1 MNDLISY
8 LSKLDRV
15 LVRNPLSDWLV
26 AVAVALTIMLVVFA
40 VQRLLI
46 RWLSN
51 WQRPKAT
58 KMDPAL
64 INAVESTKLWLIVF
78 VALYVGSQ
86 YLELGKKT
94 ELILDRVV
102 TVAVFLQVGLWLGA
116 ILDFWI
122 ATSRMRAELTDVGTA
137 TSLSALNFIGK
148 LLLWMMMLLFIL
160 DNLGINVTALVASLG
175 IGGIA
180 VALAVQNIL
189 GDLFASLSIVVD
201 KPFVIGDAVAVD
213 GYSGTVEHVGLKT
226 TRLRSDTGEQLIFSN
241 SDLLKAR
248 LRNYKRMHERRV
260 MMVIDVEFSTPVE
273 VVETIPGLVR
283 DIVSSQPQTKM
294 DRVHLRGLVGG
305 AYQFELVYWMLDP
318 AYGLFMDTRQQVLLA
333 IVRRFEADG
342 IRFLFPYS
350 GSSRELL
357 AAVAQ
362 MSQQTGN
369 PAIGEASEAPEGRTT
384 SPPVVSSAAA
394 AAPPPSR
401 AG

>member
-8 LSKLDRV
+8 LSTLDRV

-26 AVAVALTIMLVVFA
+26 AVAVALAILLVVFG

-51 WQRPKAT
+51 WRRPKAM

-78 VALYVGSQ
+78 VALYFGSQ

-94 ELILDRVV
+94 ELILDRIV
-102 TVAVFLQVGLWLGA
+102 TAAVLLQVGMWLGA
-116 ILDFWI
+116 ILDFWV
-122 ATSRMRAELTDVGTA
+122 ATSRIRAEQHDVGTA

-148 LLLWMMMLLFIL
+148 LLLWMVMLLFIL

-201 KPFVIGDAVAVD
+201 KPFVIGDAMAVD
-213 GYSGTVEHVGLKT
+213 GFSGTVEHVGLKT
-226 TRLRSDTGEQLIFSN
+226 TRLRADTGEQLIFSN

-248 LRNYKRMHERRV
+248 LRNYKRMYERRV
-260 MMVIDVEFSTPVE
+260 VMSVDVEFATAVDI
-273 VVETIPGLVR
+273 VETIPGMLR
-283 DIVSSQPQTKM
+283 DIVGSQDKTRV
-294 DRVHLRGLVGG
+294 DRAHLKALVGG
-305 AYQFELVYWMLDP
+305 AYQFELVYWMIDP
-318 AYGLFMDTRQQVLLA
+318 DYGLYMDTRQQVLLT

-342 IRFLFPYS
+342 IRFSFPYS

-362 MSQQTGN
+362 LSVQAPHQVG
-369 PAIGEASEAPEGRTT
+369 GGSEAPEGKR
-384 SPPVVSSAAA
+384 
-394 AAPPPSR
+394 
-401 AG
+401 

>member
-8 LSKLDRV
+8 LSTLDRV

-26 AVAVALTIMLVVFA
+26 AVAVALAILLVVFG

-78 VALYVGSQ
+78 VALYFGSQ

-94 ELILDRVV
+94 ALILDRIV
-102 TVAVFLQVGLWLGA
+102 TAAVLLQVGMWLGA
-116 ILDFWI
+116 ILDFWV
-122 ATSRMRAELTDVGTA
+122 AASRVRAEQHDVGTA

-148 LLLWMMMLLFIL
+148 LLLWMVMLLFIL

-201 KPFVIGDAVAVD
+201 KPFVIGDAMAVD
-213 GYSGTVEHVGLKT
+213 GFSGTVEHVGLKT
-226 TRLRSDTGEQLIFSN
+226 TRLRADTGEQLIFSN

-248 LRNYKRMHERRV
+248 LRNYKRMYERRV
-260 MMVIDVEFSTPVE
+260 VMIVDVEFSTPVDI
-273 VVETIPGLVR
+273 VETIPEMLR
-283 DIVSSQPQTKM
+283 DIVGSQEKTRI
-294 DRVHLRGLVGG
+294 DRAHLRALVGG
-305 AYQFELVYWMLDP
+305 AYQFELVYWMIDP
-318 AYGLFMDTRQQVLLA
+318 DYGLYMDTRQQVLLT

-362 MSQQTGN
+362 LSVHSTHEPGS
-369 PAIGEASEAPEGRTT
+369 GSEAPEGRPP
-384 SPPVVSSAAA
+384 SPPLLSSAAA
-394 AAPPPSR
+394 TAPPASR
-401 AG
+401 D

>member
-8 LSKLDRV
+8 LSTLDRV

-26 AVAVALTIMLVVFA
+26 AVAVALAIVLVVFA

-78 VALYVGSQ
+78 VALYFGSQ

-94 ELILDRVV
+94 ALILDRIV
-102 TVAVFLQVGLWLGA
+102 TAAVLLQVGMWLGA
-116 ILDFWI
+116 MLDFWV
-122 ATSRMRAELTDVGTA
+122 AASRVRAEQHDVGTA

-148 LLLWMMMLLFIL
+148 LLLWLVMLLFIL

-201 KPFVIGDAVAVD
+201 KPFVIGDAMAVD
-213 GYSGTVEHVGLKT
+213 GFSGTVEHVGLKT
-226 TRLRSDTGEQLIFSN
+226 TRLRADTGEQLIFSN

-260 MMVIDVEFSTPVE
+260 VMTVDVEFATPVD
-273 VVETIPGLVR
+273 VVEKIPGMLR
-283 DIVSSQPQTKM
+283 DIVSSQQKTRV
-294 DRVHLRGLVGG
+294 DRAHLRALVGG
-305 AYQFELVYWMLDP
+305 AYQFELVYWMIDP
-318 AYGLFMDTRQQVLLA
+318 AYGLYMDTRQQVLLT

-342 IRFLFPYS
+342 IRFSFPYS

-362 MSQQTGN
+362 LSVQTTHQLG
-369 PAIGEASEAPEGRTT
+369 SEAPEGKQ
-384 SPPVVSSAAA
+384 
-394 AAPPPSR
+394 
-401 AG
+401 

>member
-8 LSKLDRV
+8 LSTLDRV

-26 AVAVALTIMLVVFA
+26 AVAVALAIVLVVFG

-78 VALYVGSQ
+78 VALYFGSQ

-94 ELILDRVV
+94 ALILDRIV
-102 TVAVFLQVGLWLGA
+102 TAAVLLQVGMWLGA
-116 ILDFWI
+116 ILDFWV
-122 ATSRMRAELTDVGTA
+122 AASRVRAEQHDVGTA

-148 LLLWMMMLLFIL
+148 LLLWMVMLLFIL

-201 KPFVIGDAVAVD
+201 KPFVIGDAMAVD
-213 GYSGTVEHVGLKT
+213 GFSGTVEHVGLKT
-226 TRLRSDTGEQLIFSN
+226 TRLRADTGEQLIFSN

-248 LRNYKRMHERRV
+248 LRNYKRMYERRV
-260 MMVIDVEFSTPVE
+260 VMTVDVEFATPVD
-273 VVETIPGLVR
+273 VVEKIPAMLR
-283 DIVSSQPQTKM
+283 DIVASQEKTRV
-294 DRVHLRGLVGG
+294 DRAHLKALVGG
-305 AYQFELVYWMLDP
+305 AYQFELVYWMIDP
-318 AYGLFMDTRQQVLLA
+318 DYGLYMNTRQQVLLT

-342 IRFLFPYS
+342 IRFSFPYS

-362 MSQQTGN
+362 LSAQAGHQLGN
-369 PAIGEASEAPEGRTT
+369 EAPEGKR
-384 SPPVVSSAAA
+384 
-394 AAPPPSR
+394 
-401 AG
+401 

>member
-8 LSKLDRV
+8 LSTLDRV

-26 AVAVALTIMLVVFA
+26 AVAVALAIVLVVFG

-78 VALYVGSQ
+78 VALYFGSQ

-94 ELILDRVV
+94 ALILDRIV
-102 TVAVFLQVGLWLGA
+102 TAAVLLQVGMWLGA
-116 ILDFWI
+116 ILDFWV
-122 ATSRMRAELTDVGTA
+122 AASRVRAEQHDVGTA

-148 LLLWMMMLLFIL
+148 LLLWLVMLLFIL

-201 KPFVIGDAVAVD
+201 KPFVIGDAMAVD
-213 GYSGTVEHVGLKT
+213 GFSGTVEHVGLKT
-226 TRLRSDTGEQLIFSN
+226 TRLRADTGEQLIFSN

-260 MMVIDVEFSTPVE
+260 VMTVDVEFATPVDVIE
-273 VVETIPGLVR
+273 KIPGMLR
-283 DIVSSQPQTKM
+283 DIVSSQQKTRV
-294 DRVHLRGLVGG
+294 DRAHLRALVGG
-305 AYQFELVYWMLDP
+305 AYQFELVYWMIDP
-318 AYGLFMDTRQQVLLA
+318 AYGLYMDTRQQVLLT

-342 IRFLFPYS
+342 IRFSFPYS

-362 MSQQTGN
+362 LSVQTTHQLGD
-369 PAIGEASEAPEGRTT
+369 GSEAPEGKR
-384 SPPVVSSAAA
+384 
-394 AAPPPSR
+394 
-401 AG
+401 

>member
-8 LSKLDRV
+8 LSTLDRV

-26 AVAVALTIMLVVFA
+26 AVAVALAIVLVVFA

-78 VALYVGSQ
+78 VALYFGSQ

-94 ELILDRVV
+94 ALILDRIV
-102 TVAVFLQVGLWLGA
+102 TAAVLLQVGMWLGA
-116 ILDFWI
+116 ILDFWV
-122 ATSRMRAELTDVGTA
+122 ATSRVRAEQHDVGTA

-148 LLLWMMMLLFIL
+148 LLLWMVMLLFIL

-201 KPFVIGDAVAVD
+201 KPFVIGDAMAVD
-213 GYSGTVEHVGLKT
+213 GFSGTVEHVGLKT
-226 TRLRSDTGEQLIFSN
+226 TRLRADTGEQLIFSN

-248 LRNYKRMHERRV
+248 LRNYKRMYERRV
-260 MMVIDVEFSTPVE
+260 VMMVDVEFATPVD
-273 VVETIPGLVR
+273 VVETIPGMLR
-283 DIVSSQPQTKM
+283 DIVASQEKTRV
-294 DRVHLRGLVGG
+294 DRAHLKALVGG
-305 AYQFELVYWMLDP
+305 AYQFELVYWMIDP
-318 AYGLFMDTRQQVLLA
+318 DYGLYMNTRQQVLLT

-362 MSQQTGN
+362 LSVKATHQLGS
-369 PAIGEASEAPEGRTT
+369 GSEAPEGKR
-384 SPPVVSSAAA
+384 
-394 AAPPPSR
+394 
-401 AG
+401 

>member
-8 LSKLDRV
+8 LSTLDRV

-26 AVAVALTIMLVVFA
+26 AVAVALAIVLVVFG

-78 VALYVGSQ
+78 VALYFGSQ

-94 ELILDRVV
+94 ALILDRIV
-102 TVAVFLQVGLWLGA
+102 TAAVLLQVGMWLGA
-116 ILDFWI
+116 ILDFWV
-122 ATSRMRAELTDVGTA
+122 AASRVRAEQHDVGTA

-148 LLLWMMMLLFIL
+148 LLLWMVMLLFIL

-201 KPFVIGDAVAVD
+201 KPFVIGDAMAVD
-213 GYSGTVEHVGLKT
+213 GFSGTVEHVGLKT
-226 TRLRSDTGEQLIFSN
+226 TRLRADTGEQLIFSN

-248 LRNYKRMHERRV
+248 LRNYKRMYERRV
-260 MMVIDVEFSTPVE
+260 VMTVDVEFATPVD
-273 VVETIPGLVR
+273 VVETIPGMLR
-283 DIVSSQPQTKM
+283 DIVASQEKTRV
-294 DRVHLRGLVGG
+294 DRAHLKALVGG
-305 AYQFELVYWMLDP
+305 AYQFELVYWMTDP
-318 AYGLFMDTRQQVLLA
+318 DYGLYMNTRQQVLLT
-333 IVRRFEADG
+333 IVRRFEADD
-342 IRFLFPYS
+342 IRFSFPYS

-362 MSQQTGN
+362 LSA
-369 PAIGEASEAPEGRTT
+369 PAPHQLGSGSEAPEGKR
-384 SPPVVSSAAA
+384 
-394 AAPPPSR
+394 
-401 AG
+401 

>member
-8 LSKLDRV
+8 LSTLDRV
-15 LVRNPLSDWLV
+15 LFRNPLSDWLV
-26 AVAVALTIMLVVFA
+26 AIAVALSILLVVFA

-78 VALYVGSQ
+78 VALYFGSQ

-94 ELILDRVV
+94 ALILDRIV
-102 TVAVFLQVGLWLGA
+102 TVAVLLQVGMWLGA

-122 ATSRMRAELTDVGTA
+122 ASSRVRAQQHDVGTA

-148 LLLWMMMLLFIL
+148 LLLWMVMLLFVL

-201 KPFVIGDAVAVD
+201 KPFVIGDAMAVD
-213 GYSGTVEHVGLKT
+213 GFSGTVEHVGLKT
-226 TRLRSDTGEQLIFSN
+226 TRLRADTGEQLIFSN

-248 LRNYKRMHERRV
+248 LRNYKRMYERRV
-260 MMVIDVEFSTPVE
+260 VMTVDVEFATPVD
-273 VVETIPGLVR
+273 VVEAIPGMLR
-283 DIVSSQPQTKM
+283 DIVTSQKQTRV
-294 DRVHLRGLVGG
+294 DRAHLKALVGG

-318 AYGLFMDTRQQVLLA
+318 AYGLYMDTRQQVLLA

-342 IRFLFPYS
+342 IRFLFPYR

-362 MSQQTGN
+362 LSVQGSHQLGVD
-369 PAIGEASEAPEGRTT
+369 SEAPEGKR
-384 SPPVVSSAAA
+384 
-394 AAPPPSR
+394 
-401 AG
+401 

>member
-8 LSKLDRV
+8 LSTLDRV

-26 AVAVALTIMLVVFA
+26 AVAVALAIVLVVFG

-78 VALYVGSQ
+78 VALYFGSQ

-94 ELILDRVV
+94 ALILDRIV
-102 TVAVFLQVGLWLGA
+102 TAAVLLQVGMWLGA
-116 ILDFWI
+116 ILDFWV
-122 ATSRMRAELTDVGTA
+122 AASRVRAEQHDVGTA

-148 LLLWMMMLLFIL
+148 LLLWMVMLLFIL

-201 KPFVIGDAVAVD
+201 KPFVIGDAMAVD
-213 GYSGTVEHVGLKT
+213 GFSGTVEHVGLKT
-226 TRLRSDTGEQLIFSN
+226 TRLRADTGEQLIFSN

-248 LRNYKRMHERRV
+248 LRNYKRMYERRV
-260 MMVIDVEFSTPVE
+260 VMTVDVEFATPVD
-273 VVETIPGLVR
+273 VVEKIPAMLR
-283 DIVSSQPQTKM
+283 DIVASQDKTRV
-294 DRVHLRGLVGG
+294 DRAHLKALVGG
-305 AYQFELVYWMLDP
+305 AYQFELVYWMIDP
-318 AYGLFMDTRQQVLLA
+318 DYGLYMNTRQQVLLT

-342 IRFLFPYS
+342 IRFSFPYS

-362 MSQQTGN
+362 LSAQAGHQLGN
-369 PAIGEASEAPEGRTT
+369 EAPEGKR
-384 SPPVVSSAAA
+384 
-394 AAPPPSR
+394 
-401 AG
+401 

>member
-8 LSKLDRV
+8 LSTLDRV

-26 AVAVALTIMLVVFA
+26 AVAVALAIVLVVFA

-78 VALYVGSQ
+78 VALYFGSQ

-94 ELILDRVV
+94 ALILDRIV
-102 TVAVFLQVGLWLGA
+102 TAAVLLQVGMWLGA
-116 ILDFWI
+116 ILDFWV
-122 ATSRMRAELTDVGTA
+122 ATSRVRAEQHDVGTA

-148 LLLWMMMLLFIL
+148 LLLWMVMLLFIL

-201 KPFVIGDAVAVD
+201 KPFVIGDAMAVD
-213 GYSGTVEHVGLKT
+213 GFSGTVEHVGLKT
-226 TRLRSDTGEQLIFSN
+226 TRLRADTGEQLIFSN

-248 LRNYKRMHERRV
+248 LRNYKRMYERRV
-260 MMVIDVEFSTPVE
+260 VMMVDVEFATPVD
-273 VVETIPGLVR
+273 VVETIPGMLR
-283 DIVSSQPQTKM
+283 DIVASQEKTRV
-294 DRVHLRGLVGG
+294 DRAHLKALVGG
-305 AYQFELVYWMLDP
+305 AYQFELVYWMIDP
-318 AYGLFMDTRQQVLLA
+318 DYGLYMNTRQQVLLT

-362 MSQQTGN
+362 LSVQATHQLGS
-369 PAIGEASEAPEGRTT
+369 GSEAPEGKR
-384 SPPVVSSAAA
+384 
-394 AAPPPSR
+394 
-401 AG
+401 